1 MKPDVLSLG
10 AFPTGM
16 LATMAERFTLHHY
29 TVYPLPAGTLAPD
42 IASRIRG
49 IATEA
54 NRGATRELIDSLP
67 NLEVISCFGVGTDA
81 IDMAAARE
89 RGIPVSNTPGVI
101 ADDVADL
108 AIGLMLASA
117 RQILPSDRF
126 AREGRWSDKSTFGLA
141 HNVTGKRVGII
152 GLGAI
157 GSGIAAR
164 AAAFRMKISY
174 SEPEPK
180 PGVPYTYVADP
191 VALAHASDF
200 LIVACFGGPS
210 TRHLVSAEVIE
221 ALGPNGTLINVA
233 RGSVIDE
240 TAMVKALK
248 AGLLGAAAL
257 DVYEHEPEIP
267 AALKEMPN
275 VILQPHMG
283 TATIE
288 TREMMGQLVVENLSA
303 KLAGRPLLTPVGG

>member
-1 MKPDVLSLG
+1 
-10 AFPTGM
+10 
-16 LATMAERFTLHHY
+16 
-29 TVYPLPAGTLAPD
+29 
-42 IASRIRG
+42 
-49 IATEA
+49 
-54 NRGATRELIDSLP
+54 
-67 NLEVISCFGVGTDA
+67 
-81 IDMAAARE
+81 
-89 RGIPVSNTPGVI
+89 
-101 ADDVADL
+101 
-108 AIGLMLASA
+108 
-117 RQILPSDRF
+117 
-126 AREGRWSDKSTFGLA
+126 
-141 HNVTGKRVGII
+141 
-152 GLGAI
+152 
-157 GSGIAAR
+157 
-164 AAAFRMKISY
+164 
-174 SEPEPK
+174 
-180 PGVPYTYVADP
+180 
-191 VALAHASDF
+191 
-200 LIVACFGGPS
+200 
-210 TRHLVSAEVIE
+210 VSAEVIE